1 MNITATVYKDRVL
14 ACFTGKNI
22 GGTMGYPMEFDRQKN
37 IVTGYDESLDLPMPN
52 DDLDL
57 QLLWL
62 IALEEKGCHITT
74 ERLAEY
80 WQRYLTPHWAEY
92 GISKVN
98 MRSGILPPMSGTVNN
113 EMYKNSNGAWIRSEI
128 WACLAPA
135 APEAAARM
143 ALLDAMLDHGDGEG
157 TWAEIFCA
165 ALESMAFA
173 ERDLPLLIRRA
184 LAFLPEDL
192 SLIHISAS
200 DINPA
205 R

>member
-1 MNITATVYKDRVL
+1 
-14 ACFTGKNI
+14 
-22 GGTMGYPMEFDRQKN
+22 MGYPMEFDRQKN

-128 WACLAPA
+128 WACLAPGRTRGGGA
-135 APEAAARM
+135 HGSAGRHAGSWRRRGNLGGD
-143 ALLDAMLDHGDGEG
+143 LLCGLREHGV
-157 TWAEIFCA
+157 
-165 ALESMAFA
+165 
-173 ERDLPLLIRRA
+173 R
-184 LAFLPEDL
+184 
-192 SLIHISAS
+192 
-200 DINPA
+200 
-205 R
+205 